1 MCVLLK
7 ISFATILPDVFKIG
21 QQHTE

>member
-7 ISFATILPDVFKIG
+7 ISFAAIFPNIFMIG